1 MIFEPFQLQV
11 RGDIATGSYLA
22 GDERSGKVAWID
34 PAEYNDAV
42 VSMVRQSGWKV
53 VALLVTHGHYDHTGG
68 VGQALQEFRC
78 PVYCSPAD
86 AGAWRGEVRKANEGE
101 RIAIGSLQVEVYET
115 GGHTPGSL
123 TYRMGPYL
131 FVGDALFA
139 GSVGGT
145 GWRSDFER
153 QQRAIVEK
161 VFAFGDDAVVCPG
174 HGPISTVGVERCY
187 NPFFD

>member
-11 RGDIATGSYLA
+11 RGDIATGSYLV
-22 GDERSGKVAWID
+22 GDEASGEVAWID
-34 PAEYNDAV
+34 PAQYDASLV
-42 VSMVRQSGWKV
+42 AMIRQRGWKV

-68 VGQALQEFRC
+68 VQPALKELCC
-78 PVYCSPAD
+78 PVYVHAAD
-86 AGAWRGEVRKANEGE
+86 AGGWSGEIRKVREGD
-101 RIAIGSLQVEVYET
+101 RIALGGLQAQVHET

-123 TYRMGPYL
+123 TYRIRGYL

-145 GWRSDFER
+145 ASRSAFER
-153 QQRAIVEK
+153 QQRAVVEK
-161 VFAFGDDAVVCPG
+161 VFADGDDAVICPG
-174 HGPISTVGVERCY
+174 HGPMSTVGVERCY